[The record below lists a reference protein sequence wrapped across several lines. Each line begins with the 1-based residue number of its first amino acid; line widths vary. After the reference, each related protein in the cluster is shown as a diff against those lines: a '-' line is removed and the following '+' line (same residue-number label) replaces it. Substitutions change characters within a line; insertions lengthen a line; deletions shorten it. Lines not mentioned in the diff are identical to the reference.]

1 MRTLRLLSAI
11 VLVALSAGALQAQID
26 ARMLRQPDV
35 SSTHIAFVYAG
46 DIWVVPKSGGTAQ
59 RLSSPNGQESVPR
72 LSPDGST
79 IAFTGNYDGNA
90 DIYTIPTMGG
100 EPVRVTHHPMGDRV
114 VDWYPDGRSIL
125 YASSMESGRQRFN
138 QFYRVARDG
147 GLPEKLPLAFA
158 EYGAIS
164 PDGEW
169 LAFIQI
175 ERDSRTWKRYRG
187 GRAPDIWLFNLDD
200 YTSRNITTSDAND
213 AHPMWHGR
221 TLYFL
226 SDRGPNQRQNI
237 WAYDLDS
244 EAFRQIT
251 RFEDFDIHLPA
262 IGPSDIVFEA
272 GGRLYL
278 LDLASEEYREV
289 AIDVVTDLATLKPR
303 VERVSDLIFSG
314 WVSPSGKRAVFEARG
329 DVFTVPAEHGPVR
342 NLTASSGVA
351 ERYPT
356 WSPDG
361 RYIAYWSD
369 RSGEYELTLRPADG
383 SGGEERL
390 TSLGAGYRYRPQW
403 SPDSKK
409 LAFVDHAKTIYI
421 YDVDRGRTSEVD
433 QDTWMTHGGLN
444 SFSVSWS
451 SDSRW
456 MAYSRGLANRSGA
469 IFLYDTQAG
478 RLHQVTSSY
487 YSNFQPTFDPD
498 GKYLYY
504 LSNRTFQPSYSDV
517 DNTWVYPNTTNIVA
531 VSLRSDV
538 PSPLAPRSDDEEP
551 ETEAEDEEDEES
563 VEEEAEGVEIEL
575 ENFEHRVVILPPEAG
590 NYTQL
595 QAVSD
600 KLLYRRLPRTGSGD
614 DESPIVFWD
623 LEEREEKTV
632 MSDADGFLVTA
643 DGKKMLVWNN
653 NSFAI
658 VNVAPNQKM
667 DTRLRTG
674 EMEATIDPR
683 AEWRQLFA
691 DAWRLERDFFYDPGM
706 HGVDWNAMKE
716 HYGRLLED
724 AVTRWDVNFVIGE
737 LIAELNASHT
747 YRGGGDTESAERRSV
762 GLLGVDWSL
771 ENGAYRIET
780 IVKGAPWDAEVRS
793 PLAQPG
799 VDVNEG
805 DYVLAVNGVPLDTS
819 KDPWASF
826 QGLAGRTVELTVNGR
841 PTMDGA
847 RTVLV
852 ETLRSET
859 RLRHLAWIDANRERV
874 EEASDGRVGYVYVRS
889 TGGDGQRELVRQ
901 FAAQFHKDGLIIDER
916 FNSGGQIPDRFVE
929 LLQRPPLAFW
939 AVRSGTDWQW
949 PPISHFGPKVML
961 INGWSG
967 SGGDA
972 FPYYFR
978 EYGVGPLVGTR
989 TWGGLIGMSGV
1000 PQLIDGGV
1008 ATVPTFRMYSTDGVW
1023 FAEGYG
1029 VDPDIEVL
1037 EDPTPLARG
1046 VDAQLERA
1054 IQETLRLLEQNPPV
1068 RAQRPRYENR
1078 TANQR

>member
-1 MRTLRLLSAI
+1 MRTLRILIAI
-11 VLVALSAGALQAQID
+11 ALIAIPARPLQAQID

-35 SSTHIAFVYAG
+35 SNTHIAFVYAG

-59 RLSSPNGQESVPR
+59 RLSSPSGEESVPR
-72 LSPDGST
+72 FSPDGST

-90 DIYTIPTMGG
+90 DIYTIPTLGG
-100 EPVRVTHHPMGDRV
+100 EPLRITHHPMVDRV

-138 QFYRVARDG
+138 QFYRVAGQG
-147 GLPEKLPLAFA
+147 GLPEKLPVPYGEF
-158 EYGAIS
+158 GAIS
-164 PDGEW
+164 PDGEL
-169 LAFIQI
+169 LAYMPRS
-175 ERDSRTWKRYRG
+175 RDFRTWKRYRG
-187 GRAPDIWLFNLDD
+187 GWAPEIWSFDLRD
-200 YTSRNITTSDAND
+200 YSSRNITVSDAND

-226 SDRGPNQRQNI
+226 SDRGANLRHNI

-244 EAFRQIT
+244 EAFRQVT
-251 RFEDFDIHLPA
+251 DFSDFDIHFPA

-289 AIDVVTDLATLKPR
+289 DVDVVTDLATVKPR
-303 VERVSDLIFSG
+303 SESVSDLIFNA
-314 WVSPSGKRAVFEARG
+314 WISPSGKRAVFEARG
-329 DVFTVPAEHGPVR
+329 DLFTVPAEHGPIR
-342 NLTASSGVA
+342 NLTASSGTA

-361 RYIAYWSD
+361 KYIAYWSD

-383 SGGEERL
+383 SGSEERL
-390 TSLGAGYRYRPQW
+390 TSLGAGYRYRPHW

-409 LAFVDHAKTIYI
+409 LAFVDQAKTIYI
-421 YDVDRGRTSEVD
+421 YDVDSGRTLEVD
-433 QDTWMTHGGLN
+433 QDMWMTHGGLN
-444 SFSVSWS
+444 AFRVSWS
-451 SDSRW
+451 ADSRW
-456 MAYSRGLANRSGA
+456 MAYSRGLENRSGA
-469 IFLYDTQAG
+469 IFLYDLEAG
-478 RLHQVTSSY
+478 RLHQVTPGY
-487 YSNFQPTFDPD
+487 YSDFQPTFDPD

-504 LSNRTFQPSYSDV
+504 LSNRTFQPVYSDV
-517 DNTWVYPNTTNIVA
+517 DNTWVYPNATNIVA
-531 VSLRSDV
+531 VSLRPDV
-538 PSPLAPRSDDEEP
+538 PSPLAPRSDDEQA
-551 ETEAEDEEDEES
+551 ETEDEEGEENGDDG
-563 VEEEAEGVEIEL
+563 AEGVEIEL

-590 NYTQL
+590 NYTQI
-595 QAVSD
+595 QAVSG
-600 KLLYRRLPRTGSGD
+600 KVLYRRLPKTGSGD

-632 MSDADGFLVTA
+632 MADADGFLVTA
-643 DGKKMLVWNN
+643 DGKKMLVRNN
-653 NSFAI
+653 GSFAI
-658 VNVAPNQKM
+658 VSVGPNQKM
-667 DTRLRTG
+667 DTRLRTS
-674 EMEATIDPR
+674 EMETTIDPR
-683 AEWRQLFA
+683 AEWRQLFT

-706 HGVDWNAMKE
+706 HGVDWNAMRQR
-716 HYGRLLED
+716 YGRLLD
-724 AVTRWDVNFVIGE
+724 YAVTRWDVNFVIGE

-747 YRGGGDTESAERRSV
+747 YRGGGDIESAERRSV

-771 ENGAYRIET
+771 ESGAYRIEK
-780 IVKGAPWDAEVRS
+780 IIDGAPWDAEVRS
-793 PLAQPG
+793 PLARPG

-826 QGLAGRTVELTVNGR
+826 QGLAGRTVELTVNSR

-847 RTVLV
+847 RNVLV

-859 RLRHLAWIDANRERV
+859 RLRHLAWIEGNRVRV

-929 LLQRPPLAFW
+929 LLHRPPLAFW
-939 AVRSGTDWQW
+939 AVRSGADWQW
-949 PPISHFGPKVML
+949 PPVAHFGPKVML

-978 EYGVGPLVGTR
+978 KYGVGPLIGTR
-989 TWGGLIGMSGV
+989 TWGGLIGVSGV

-1046 VDAQLERA
+1046 VDPQLERA
-1054 IQETLRLLEQNPPV
+1054 IQETLRLLEENPPV
-1068 RAQRPRYENR
+1068 RAQRPGYEKR
-1078 TANQR
+1078 TVNQR